1 MKQFDYTIKDPI
13 GIHARPA
20 GNLAALAKSFKD
32 STITITKGDMTVKL
46 GQLMKVMSMGIKCGD
61 TVRIGVEGPDEEQ
74 AVAQL
79 KEFLEKNL

>member
-32 STITITKGDMTVKL
+32 STFTITKGDMTVKL

-61 TVRIGVEGPDEEQ
+61 TVRIGVEGPDEEK
-74 AVAQL
+74 VAAAIEDFL
-79 KEFLEKNL
+79 KNNL